1 VTAGATQ
8 LGGVAPGAGFCHA
21 PRVRRREATFVVAL
35 AALAACR
42 VLLFAAAFPFFSN
55 VDEHRHVDAALK
67 YARGYLPA
75 PGTDAYEP
83 EMATF
88 LGIYGSPEYYMR
100 PWERGEAAPP
110 AWERP
115 SGAMLDKIEGSRTF
129 LESRPNL
136 EAYQPPV
143 HYALAGAWI
152 RVGRVLGLEGGQLLY
167 WTRGLNAISMIL
179 LVLGSYLFV
188 RDAAPGDTFLRLGI
202 PMLLVVFPLDVFYYV
217 TQDALSPLLFALGF
231 FGAARLARV
240 PVAGP
245 LAYAAVG
252 AVAAAA
258 LLTKYTNL
266 ALVPVYATA
275 TLYAL
280 WARPSARRLRGEGG
294 RWVVTWLLLLLPVCA
309 WLVRNQI
316 LFEDF
321 VGTSYKLERMGWG
334 RKSFSEYWDHPLFT
348 PSGFAGFVGDLIP
361 RFWRGQLAWYRTT
374 LAWSPADA
382 FYTFTT
388 LIFLA
393 AAAIGLRRRGR
404 SESARG
410 IESLGFVA
418 LITSVATLAGLSLLF
433 VYGEKTDPSL
443 AKPYFSHG
451 RLIAGVLVPFLWLYL
466 RGIQV
471 AGSALPERLRRPAA
485 WAVLGVVAAVCLVSE
500 VALTREI
507 FASRYNWFHL
517 P

>member
-1 VTAGATQ
+1 MTAGATRRRS
-8 LGGVAPGAGFCHA
+8 VAPGAGFCHA

-110 AWERP
+110 AWERQP
-115 SGAMLDKIEGSRTF
+115 GAMLDKIEGSRTF
-129 LESRPNL
+129 LEGLPNL

-152 RVGRVLGLEGGQLLY
+152 RVGRALGLDGGQLLY
-167 WTRGLNAISMIL
+167 WARGLNAIWMIL
-179 LVLGSYLFV
+179 LLLGSYLFM
-188 RDAAPGDTFLRLGI
+188 RDAVPGDAFLRLGI
-202 PMLLVVFPLDVFYYV
+202 PILLVVFPLDVFYYV

-240 PVAGP
+240 PAAGAA
-245 LAYAAVG
+245 AYAAVG

-258 LLTKYTNL
+258 LLTKYTSL
-266 ALVPVYATA
+266 ALVPVYALA

-294 RWVVTWLLLLLPVCA
+294 RWVLTWLLLLLPVCA

-316 LFEDF
+316 LFGDF
-321 VGTSYKLERMGWG
+321 VGTGEKLDRMGWG
-334 RKSFSEYWDHPLFT
+334 RKPLGEYWDHPLFT
-348 PSGFAGFVGDLIP
+348 PGGIAVFVSDLIP

-374 LAWSPADA
+374 LAWPFADG
-382 FYTFTT
+382 FYTLTT

-393 AAAIGLRRRGR
+393 AAAIGLRRRERGDP
-404 SESARG
+404 ARV
-410 IESLGFVA
+410 IEPLGFVA
-418 LITSVATLAGLSLLF
+418 LIGSVATLAGLSLLF
-433 VYGEKTDPSL
+433 VYGEKTDPST

-471 AGSALPERLRRPAA
+471 AAAALPERVRRPAA
-485 WAVLGVVAAVCLVSE
+485 WAALCVVAAVCLISE
-500 VALTREI
+500 IAMTREI
-507 FASRYNWFHL
+507 FASHYNWFHL